1 MEATRGGLGGRSPG
15 REEEGGMKVTGAMAR
30 FADPAVLFRAE
41 GGVLLALSVLLY
53 WLNGGS

>member
-41 GGVLLALSVLLY
+41 GGVLLALS
-53 WLNGGS
+53 WAGG